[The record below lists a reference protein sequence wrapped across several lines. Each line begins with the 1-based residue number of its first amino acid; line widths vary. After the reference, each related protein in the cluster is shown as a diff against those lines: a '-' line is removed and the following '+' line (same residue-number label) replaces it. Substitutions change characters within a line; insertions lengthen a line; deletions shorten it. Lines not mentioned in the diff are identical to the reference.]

1 MSRVIVDRFD
11 IGADEFERATGWE
24 IKPEGACRAD
34 VCVPLP
40 DGGFDLMAT
49 ADRLGMSVVAEPG
62 LALWAVGP
70 ETVGGRVLASADAS
84 DFALPDLDGNTVR
97 ITSLR
102 NQKVVVVSWA
112 PY

>member
-1 MSRVIVDRFD
+1 VIVDRLD
-11 IGADEFERATGWE
+11 IGAQEFEHATGWE
-24 IKPEGACRAD
+24 IKAEGACKAD

-40 DGGFDLMAT
+40 DGSFDLLAA
-49 ADRLGMSVVAEPG
+49 ADRLGMSVVAEPD

-70 ETVGGRVLASADAS
+70 ETVGGRTLASADAS
-84 DFALPDLDGNTVR
+84 DLSLPDLDGNTFR

-102 NQKVVVVSWA
+102 NQKVLIVSWA

>member
-1 MSRVIVDRFD
+1 MIVDRLN
-11 IGADEFERATGWE
+11 IGAEEFEHATGWE
-24 IKPEGACRAD
+24 IKPEGACKSE

-40 DGGFDLMAT
+40 DGDFDLVAS
-49 ADRLGMSVVAEPG
+49 ADRLGMAVVAEPD

-70 ETVGGRVLASADAS
+70 ETLGGRALASADAS
-84 DFALPDLDGNTVR
+84 DFSLPDLDGNTFH

-102 NQKVVVVSWA
+102 DHKVLVVAWA